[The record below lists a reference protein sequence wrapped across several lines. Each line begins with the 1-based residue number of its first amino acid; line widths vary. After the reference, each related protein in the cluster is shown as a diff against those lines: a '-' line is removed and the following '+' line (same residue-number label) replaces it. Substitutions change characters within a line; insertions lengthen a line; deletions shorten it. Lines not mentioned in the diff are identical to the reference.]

1 VLHRHVVTLFY
12 HRVLVINI
20 ATGSN
25 HRLRAACVVEASLAL
40 RLEAL
45 FASIKYHSVLQVL
58 VAGLVESLRP
68 ATILLVVLAR
78 PRDVEL

>member
-1 VLHRHVVTLFY
+1 MLHRHVVTLFY

-40 RLEAL
+40 GLEAL
-45 FASIKYHSVLQVL
+45 FASVEYHSVL
-58 VAGLVESLRP
+58 
-68 ATILLVVLAR
+68 
-78 PRDVEL
+78 